1 MLYHIQ
7 VEGDEV
13 GVAMTPSSDSR
24 LVSASKMA
32 IHPSQL
38 ENITEED
45 EEEEKEEEEDPVNR
59 EELLTSCKVSRAL
72 SHSFM

>member
-7 VEGDEV
+7 VAGDEV
-13 GVAMTPSSDSR
+13 GVAVTPSPDSR

-32 IHPSQL
+32 IHPSPL

-45 EEEEKEEEEDPVNR
+45 EGEKEEEDPVNR
-59 EELLTSCKVSRAL
+59 EELLTSCRVSRVL
-72 SHSFM
+72 IHSIM